1 MKKDPIS
8 MQKAVFYDP
17 DRKRWKRLRR
27 LLDASAVML
36 SLVLI
41 VFVFTALRGESL
53 PALLLPHPQHPYHTL
68 VGTERPRPPRPARR
82 KTTSPPSQVV
92 LNTEEGI
99 RAAFYVNWDAGSFS
113 SLKEY
118 VHQIDI
124 LYPEWLHVLTPD
136 GRLQG
141 VSPDNRQFD
150 VISGSKILPV
160 DEKVMPFLKSVKAE
174 TEVFPLVNNFDAV
187 SRQFM
192 PAVGD
197 FLSSS
202 ASRERFRREIGA
214 FLSSGAYRGICIDF
228 EEIPRSAQAGFKA
241 LISELGG
248 DLHARGMKLYVN
260 VPASDDDYDYAYL
273 AQQSDGL
280 ILMNYDQHQGPGK
293 PGPVAAQDWFTKN
306 LARTLKL
313 IPREKLICALGSYG
327 YDWRTPKKN
336 IPATAADVQT
346 ISTQEAWLHAQ
357 ESESNIQLD
366 PDTLNPHYAY
376 SDENEDRHDV
386 WYLDAVTTLNQM
398 RAARQLGL
406 RTFALWRLGAE
417 DRSMWAVWDSPS
429 SADSPSKLNI
439 MPSGQDVD
447 TEGAGEILVIERKP
461 TPGVRSVKLDAATGL
476 IVGETI
482 SSFPTPYELHQF
494 GATPKLIALTFDDGP
509 DPTFTPK
516 ILAVLKAR
524 KVKGTFFMIGSA
536 ARDFSSLTN
545 QVFDE
550 GHEIGNHTF
559 THPDISEV
567 SRRYME
573 VELNLTERLFAA
585 KLGVKPLY
593 FRPPYSIDQEPDTA
607 DEVKPLEVVQQM
619 GYITVGTKID
629 PNDWKDNPHT
639 SADEIVR
646 RVIEQLPLGNI
657 VLLHDGGGDRSET
670 VKALPILIDEL
681 RSRGYELVPVS
692 ALLGKQRSD
701 VMPAIS
707 ANERVGAQVDDI
719 AFWLWDLSGAGI
731 ELVFFL
737 GDALMTARL
746 IFIGILA
753 IYDRLRKPDPRL
765 LLPFT
770 APVAVLIP
778 AYSEELGI
786 ERTIRS
792 VLASDYPHMRII
804 MVDDG
809 STDSTLEVTHRCFAP
824 EIAAGK
830 LLVISQPNAGKA
842 EALNHGL
849 AHVTEDFFVGIDA
862 DTEIASNAISLLLP
876 HFAVPRVAAVAGNTK
891 VGNRINLWTRW
902 QALEYLTSQNF
913 ERRALN
919 TFGAVTVVPGAIGA
933 WRVSAVRQAGG
944 YPLHTVAEDA
954 DLTMSLLQMGSHVV
968 YEDRA
973 IAFTEA
979 PISARGLIR
988 QRFRWSF
995 GILQS
1000 VWKHRGAFGHRGTL
1014 GWVALPNIVIFQIM
1028 LPLVSPFIDLMF
1040 VFGTIKFLMERY
1052 FHPDT
1057 SNTTDF
1063 VRLLVFFLVFL
1074 VIDFVASAIAV
1085 LLERRSTSTR
1095 SDYWLLAHIW
1105 LQRFTYRQLFS
1116 VVLFKTLKRAFD
1128 GKAFAWDKLER
1139 MASDSQ
1145 AEF

>member
-1 MKKDPIS
+1 
-8 MQKAVFYDP
+8 MQKAIFYDP
-17 DRKRWKRLRR
+17 DRKRLKRLRR
-27 LLDASAVML
+27 LLDASAVL
-36 SLVLI
+36 FSLVLI

-53 PALLLPHPQHPYHTL
+53 PALLLPHPLHPYHTL
-68 VGTERPRPPRPARR
+68 RETERPRPVVRPPRR
-82 KTTSPPSQVV
+82 KTTAPPSQVV
-92 LNTEEGI
+92 LNTDEGI
-99 RAAFYVNWDAGSFS
+99 RAAFYVNWDAGSYS

-118 VHQIDI
+118 VHQIDL

-141 VSPDNRQFD
+141 VSPENRQFD
-150 VISGSKILPV
+150 VLAGSKVLPV

-174 TEVFPLVNNFDAV
+174 TEVFPLVNNFDAIA
-187 SRQFM
+187 RQFL
-192 PAVGD
+192 PSVGD
-197 FLSSS
+197 FLNNPG
-202 ASRERFRREIGA
+202 SRERFRREIGV
-214 FLSSGAYRGICIDF
+214 FLSSDAYRGICIDF
-228 EEIPRSAQAGFKA
+228 EEIPRAAQPGFKA
-241 LISELGG
+241 LISELGS

-260 VPASDDDYDYAYL
+260 VPASDDDYDYTYL

-306 LARTLKL
+306 LTRTLKQ
-313 IPREKLICALGSYG
+313 IPREKLICAVGSYG
-327 YDWRTPKKN
+327 YDWRTPKGKT
-336 IPATAADVQT
+336 AAVAADVQT
-346 ISTQEAWLHAQ
+346 VSTQEAWLHAQ
-357 ESESNIQLD
+357 ESESNIEMD
-366 PDTLNPHYAY
+366 ADSLNPHYAY
-376 SDENEDRHDV
+376 SDENENRHDV

-398 RAARQLGL
+398 RAARQMGL
-406 RTFALWRLGAE
+406 RTFALWRLGSE
-417 DRSMWAVWDSPS
+417 DRSMWAIWDSPS
-429 SADSPSKLNI
+429 NAQSPSKLAI

-447 TEGAGEILVIERKP
+447 TEGKGEILVIERRP
-461 TPGVRSVKLDAATGL
+461 TPGVRSVKLDAGTGM
-476 IVGETI
+476 ITAETI
-482 SSFPTPYELHQF
+482 TSFPTPYELHQF
-494 GATPKLIALTFDDGP
+494 GDRPKQIALTFDDGP
-509 DPTFTPK
+509 DPTYTPK
-516 ILAVLKAR
+516 ILEVLRAKNVKA
-524 KVKGTFFMIGSA
+524 TFFMIGSS

-545 QVFDE
+545 QVYDE

-559 THPDISEV
+559 THPDISNL
-567 SRRYME
+567 SRTYME

-585 KLGVKPLY
+585 KLGIKPLY

-619 GYITVGTKID
+619 GYITVGAKID

-639 SADEIVR
+639 PAEEITAHI
-646 RVIEQLPLGNI
+646 IEQLPLGNI

-670 VKALPILIDEL
+670 VKALPMIIDQL
-681 RSRGYELVPVS
+681 RARGYELAPVS
-692 ALLGKQRSD
+692 ALLGKQRAD

-707 ANERVGAQVDDI
+707 ANERLGAQVDDV

-731 ELVFFL
+731 ELVFFI
-737 GDALMTARL
+737 GDALMMARL

-753 IYDRLRKPDPRL
+753 IYDRLRKRDPRL
-765 LLPFT
+765 GLPFS

-778 AYSEELGI
+778 AYNEEQGI

-792 VLASDYPHMRII
+792 VLASDYPNFRII

-809 STDSTLEVTHRCFAP
+809 STDSTLEVTHRLFAA
-824 EIAAGK
+824 EMASGR

-849 AHVTEDFFVGIDA
+849 THVTEDFFVGIDA

-876 HFAVPRVAAVAGNTK
+876 HFAIPRVAAVAGNTK
-891 VGNRINLWTRW
+891 VGNRVNLWTRW

-933 WRVSAVRQAGG
+933 WRVAAVREAGG

-954 DLTMSLLQMGSHVV
+954 DLTMSLLQMGAHVV
-968 YEDRA
+968 YEDSA
-973 IAFTEA
+973 IAYTEA
-979 PISARGLIR
+979 PISANGLIR

-1014 GWVALPNIVIFQIM
+1014 GWVALPNILVFQIL

-1040 VFGTIKFLMERY
+1040 IFGTVKYLLERY
-1052 FHPDT
+1052 FHPET
-1057 SNTTDF
+1057 SNPTDF
-1063 VRLLVFFLVFL
+1063 VRLLVFFLAFL
-1074 VIDFVASAIAV
+1074 VIDFLASTIAV
-1085 LLERRSTSTR
+1085 LLERRTTSSR
-1095 SDYWLLAHIW
+1095 SDIWLLAHIW

-1128 GKAFAWDKLER
+1128 GRAFAWDKLER
-1139 MASDSQ
+1139 MATDPH